1 MKTTDLINEIKRL
14 PLQKRIFLIEKTLHS
29 IRQDEEANQMKNAVD
44 LLLEDYKTDLELTAF
59 TKIDYEQFYEAR

>member
-1 MKTTDLINEIKRL
+1 MRTTDLINEIKRL

-29 IRQDEEANQMKNAVD
+29 IRQDEEANQMKKAVD

-59 TKIDYEQFYEAR
+59 TNIDYEQFYETR